1 MAPGLPCST
10 ALPLLGVL
18 ALLALKLSALIWLG
32 PTMMPD
38 SAGYIAY
45 ADAILSGSFK
55 HVDLVHETVPMVLAR
70 PIGYPAIIAAAK
82 LVAGAGWSWAVV
94 LLQLAASIGATVMVY
109 RLARLFG
116 LGLWA
121 GLGVAAAQ
129 ATSMQFVVDQAVI
142 SDSLCASAMTVA
154 ACMASAIILRRAPPP
169 LRRFLGIGALIAAAF
184 LLRDVIWFLAI
195 GFVPMAA
202 AAAMTQP
209 SGWRKCAALALV
221 FLPLVL
227 AHRGYVEW
235 NRSRVGVGIVT
246 TVSQWTLLDALGN
259 ASQFDPAIFS
269 GAAPIGAVGRRV
281 FKSFEIGAQLDA
293 AFEANDILHR
303 EYGWSA
309 VRIADEATIA
319 YLQAW
324 QHHPLA
330 MVRHVL
336 VPLTESQLHQAV
348 RPTETVRDLLLWRTG
363 DDHDFA
369 RERAV
374 RDGSWWMIPAVI
386 AHRLAETLSV
396 AIFAAF
402 VLITPLRLWR
412 QGPIA
417 ETCAAAGLWF
427 SYLVL
432 AGLYAA
438 VHLEPRYLIPVVA
451 GSIVVGAANIAWLA
465 AAYRGRASSKPESAA
480 TAGG

>member
-1 MAPGLPCST
+1 MALGPPRST
-10 ALPLLGVL
+10 ARLLLGVL

-45 ADAILSGSFK
+45 ADAILTGSFK
-55 HVDLVHETVPMVLAR
+55 HVDLVQETVPVVLAR

-82 LVAGAGWSWAVV
+82 IVAGAGWSWVVV

-109 RLARLFG
+109 RLARLFA
-116 LGLWA
+116 LGRWA
-121 GLGVAAAQ
+121 ALGVAAAQ
-129 ATSMQFVVDQAVI
+129 ATAMQFVVDQAII
-142 SDSLCASAMTVA
+142 SDSLCASAMTIA
-154 ACMASAIILRRAPPP
+154 ACMSGAIILRRAPPP

-184 LLRDVIWFLAI
+184 LLRDVTWFLAI

-209 SGWRKCAALALV
+209 SSWRKCAAFALV

-235 NRSRVGVGIVT
+235 NRSRVGAGIVT

-259 ASQFDPAIFS
+259 ASQFDPTIFS
-269 GAAPIGAVGRRV
+269 GAAPIDAVGRRV
-281 FKSFEIGAQLDA
+281 FKSFEIGAELDA

-309 VRIADEATIA
+309 VRIAHEVTSA

-363 DDHDFA
+363 EDHDFA

-374 RDGSWWMIPAVI
+374 RDGNWWMIPAVI

-396 AIFAAF
+396 GIFAAF

-412 QGPIA
+412 QGPTA

-427 SYLVL
+427 SYVVL

-451 GSIVVGAANIAWLA
+451 GSIVVGTANIAWIA
-465 AAYRGRASSKPESAA
+465 GYRGRARAKPGSAA